1 VSQEYRLFPSL
12 PLILISGIAI
22 LTGLYLTSLYNYLL
36 FHSLVEIFS
45 VVVAGGIFIV
55 AWNSRSF
62 MENNYLIFLGVAYL
76 FIGGLDLL
84 HTLAYKGM
92 GVFPEYDA
100 NLPTQLWIAAR
111 FMESLAL
118 LIAPMFLN
126 RRLKAG
132 YVAAAYLAVF
142 ALILISIFAWD
153 IFPTCFVEGQG
164 LTLFKKI
171 SEYLIAFVLLGA
183 AVLLIRKRDEFEQN
197 VFRLIV
203 GSILV
208 TIMAELVF
216 TFYISVYGVFSL
228 IGHFLKIISFYLLYK
243 ALIVAG
249 LVKPYD
255 VLFRNLKKSEN
266 ALRQERDNLEQAL
279 SEVKKL
285 SGLLPICASCKKI
298 RDDQGYWTEI
308 EGYIESHSEADF
320 SHGICPECMKKLY
333 PAYRK

>member
-1 VSQEYRLFPSL
+1 MSQEYRLFPSL

>member
-1 VSQEYRLFPSL
+1 MSQEYRLFPSL
-12 PLILISGIAI
+12 PVALISGIAI